1 MDMVELN
8 NMNEKQLKEALQEK
22 RAELMEL
29 RFKVSE
35 RQLKDVR
42 SVRAM
47 RKTIARILTV
57 LNQKQAEN

>member
-1 MDMVELN
+1 MVELN